1 MPLSNLPL
9 VILKLLV
16 RPTFKKALKNAAE
29 NPEVQKKVD
38 AVNKSSKE
46 LDDAVAK
53 YRKRYPN
60 RKLPWED

>member
-1 MPLSNLPL
+1 MM
-9 VILKLLV
+9 
-16 RPTFKKALKNAAE
+16 KAAKD
-29 NPEVQKKVD
+29 PEIQKKVD

-60 RKLPWED
+60 KKLPWED